1 MKGRD
6 AVKCNLL
13 KGLAVPILI
22 LYVSSV
28 LILAVINRANFDEE
42 YIAGESSNSSTPSAA
57 ASSSASKSYSQPSRS
72 SSSRYSTSSSSRT
85 SSGSW
90 SSSSSNTRTTP
101 YGQTYVIPKDYSVYY
116 TPDKYEEGYD
126 DVYRDGEPDWDR
138 YERDDEYA
146 RGADDAMDDYEEYGE
161 DW

>member
-1 MKGRD
+1 M
-6 AVKCNLL
+6 KCNLL

-22 LYVSSV
+22 LYVSS
-28 LILAVINRANFDEE
+28 LGILAVINRANFYEE
-42 YIAGESSNSSTPSAA
+42 YIAAESSNPSTSSAA

-72 SSSRYSTSSSSRT
+72 SSSRYSTSSGSRT

-116 TPDKYEEGYD
+116 EPDKYEEGYD

-138 YERDDEYA
+138 YGRDEEYA